1 MDSMALNVYQ
11 RIHKPVHVLLEIDID
26 PQISAAQTDDV
37 RAILDDNASLEQL
50 IEHQA

>member
-26 PQISAAQTDDV
+26 PQKFAAQTDDV
-37 RAILDDNASLEQL
+37 RAIFDDDASLEQL
-50 IEHQA
+50 IEHQS